1 MLCWVF
7 GEMWGSVYIWSV
19 VSRGR
24 GETLTP
30 DWGTDNRRVW
40 ASIWGKSNLRRVFF
54 LVVSGMKSNTTMVA
68 LHIYYWHFRISIQI
82 FLQNLHEI
90 LERHFRISD
99 IKFSADFLRSVSPEG
114 AASATCVAPQQRL
127 GTWPGDTAGM
137 FDSYKAFNFKLS
149 FVLPMFNIL
158 SIEKTIYPVES
169 SLK

>member
-1 MLCWVF
+1 
-7 GEMWGSVYIWSV
+7 MWGSVYIWSV

-30 DWGTDNRRVW
+30 ATGGQTTGGSGRP
-40 ASIWGKSNLRRVFF
+40 IWGKSNLRRVFF
-54 LVVSGMKSNTTMVA
+54 LVVSGMKSNTATVA